1 MDWDDVRRLCLEL
14 PGVED
19 STSYGTP
26 AMKVAGK
33 GLVRFHQGGEDIVL
47 FDVGF
52 DEREMLME
60 TAPEVFHITPHYKD
74 WPSVLA
80 RLAAATPDDIRGLI
94 LQRWKSVA
102 PKKLVKNFEAS

>member
-14 PGVED
+14 PGVEE
-19 STSYGTP
+19 SSSYGTP
-26 AMKVAGK
+26 ATFIAGK

-52 DEREMLME
+52 DEREMLMQA
-60 TAPEVFHITPHYKD
+60 APAVFHITPHYKD

-80 RLAAATPDDIRGLI
+80 RLSAVTPDDIRGLI
-94 LQRWKSVA
+94 ERRWRKVA
-102 PKKLVKNFEAS
+102 PKKLLAQRPEA

>member
-1 MDWDDVRRLCLEL
+1 MDWEDVRRLCSDL

-19 STSYGTP
+19 ASSYGTP
-26 AMKVAGK
+26 ALKVAGK

-60 TAPEVFHITPHYKD
+60 ASPEVFHITPHYKD

-80 RLAAATPDDIRGLI
+80 RLSTATPEHLRGLI
-94 LQRWKSVA
+94 ERRWRKVA
-102 PKKLVKNFEAS
+102 PKKLLAQRPGG